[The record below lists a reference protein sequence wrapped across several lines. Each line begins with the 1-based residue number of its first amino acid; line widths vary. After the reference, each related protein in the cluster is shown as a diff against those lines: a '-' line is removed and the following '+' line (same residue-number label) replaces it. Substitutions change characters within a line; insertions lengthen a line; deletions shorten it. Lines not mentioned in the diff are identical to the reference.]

1 MTEKEE
7 VLKIAR
13 LAIQNDP
20 RIANSTTIVPSV
32 HREGPVFKRR
42 TVLQLDGTVNS
53 VYEIDE
59 VERSIR
65 RTLPDTEIENNLVP
79 DSPNP
84 I

>member
-1 MTEKEE
+1 MTENEE
-7 VLKIAR
+7 LLKIAQ

-32 HREGPVFKRR
+32 HREGPIFRRR
-42 TVLQLDGTVNS
+42 TVLHLDGTVNS
-53 VYEIDE
+53 VFEVDE

-65 RTLPDTEIENNLVP
+65 QTLPDTEIENNLVP
-79 DSPNP
+79 GSPNA